1 MANFCS
7 LFISSSTCHVAWAL
21 SNSKPEIQDNR
32 SARLLKKILKD
43 NPFQKRQEISFVS
56 AVDYT
61 SRVSVRGMSKY
72 GIISRW
78 AGEGMGFNTSDHIS
92 NLYHPICVRD
102 NVYESTPD
110 VVEKG
115 YTYAQI
121 WWITGRW
128 LLIKTAKYTCAFSM
142 LALHLPDNLIG
153 LITRLASGVLVQ
165 LYRALNTLGAHCR
178 VVD

>member
-1 MANFCS
+1 M
-7 LFISSSTCHVAWAL
+7 
-21 SNSKPEIQDNR
+21 
-32 SARLLKKILKD
+32 
-43 NPFQKRQEISFVS
+43 
-56 AVDYT
+56 
-61 SRVSVRGMSKY
+61 
-72 GIISRW
+72 
-78 AGEGMGFNTSDHIS
+78 
-92 NLYHPICVRD
+92 
-102 NVYESTPD
+102 YESTPD